1 MVGMLKLAILG
12 FLRDHP
18 LHGYDLKSR
27 IAALT
32 GHVKPIADGTLY
44 PAIKRLET
52 AGLLTRRSAP
62 GKIAAPR
69 HMLQLTQDG
78 IDYLRKLL
86 REPGE
91 TFITDEN
98 RWFVLLAFLR
108 HLENPAEQAIVLR
121 RRLTF
126 LSEPTP
132 LFFDAHGRPMAV
144 DDFADAFRQGL
155 LTIAHAANTAE
166 YTWLNT
172 TIGEL
177 DRHSGR

>member
-1 MVGMLKLAILG
+1 MLRMLKLAILG

-69 HMLQLTQDG
+69 HMLELTQDG
-78 IDYLRKLL
+78 IDYLRRLL
-86 REPGE
+86 RDPNDL
-91 TFITDEN
+91 FISDEN
-98 RWFVLLAFLR
+98 RWFTLLAFLR

-121 RRLTF
+121 RRLAF
-126 LSEPTP
+126 LSEPTS
-132 LFFDAHGRPMAV
+132 FFYDAQGRPMGA
-144 DDFADAFRQGL
+144 DDFDDPFRQGL
-155 LTIAHAANTAE
+155 IRIARATSDTEFAWLNATIA
-166 YTWLNT
+166 
-172 TIGEL
+172 EL
-177 DRHSGR
+177 DRHY